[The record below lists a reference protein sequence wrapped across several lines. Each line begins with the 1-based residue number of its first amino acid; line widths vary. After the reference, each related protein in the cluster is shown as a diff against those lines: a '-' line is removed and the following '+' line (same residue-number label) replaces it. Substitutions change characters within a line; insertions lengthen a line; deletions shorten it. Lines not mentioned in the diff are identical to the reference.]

1 VSGDAPIAAAA
12 PRQARSGWPMITRT
26 KLIDDRIAACL
37 SAGCDR
43 VLNLAAGLDT
53 RPYRLD
59 LPRDLDWIEA
69 DLPAM
74 VDEKE
79 RQLAGET
86 PRCRLRRE
94 RVDLADRAARADF
107 LARATSGATKVLVI
121 TEGLLT
127 YLDDDQVR
135 ELGRDLLRPPIRWWV
150 LDVAS
155 PAIVKM
161 MMRGMGAQLQK
172 APLKF
177 APAFFEQLGWRV
189 RDILSIF
196 RSAVRFHR
204 VPCCCGCSRCCP
216 SPTRADPATAAGRRS
231 MDLIFPGALAA
242 QAVYAAARLELADRI
257 ADGATTV
264 AQLATATGCKEGT
277 LGRLVRALASVG
289 LLVWAEDGGVELTPS
304 GEMLKKGHPNRPTV
318 GR

>member
-1 VSGDAPIAAAA
+1 
-12 PRQARSGWPMITRT
+12 MITRT

-204 VPCCCGCSRCCP
+204 VPLLLRLFSLLPEPDPRRPGNGRWSAVDGSHLPGCPGRAGGLRRGAAGARRSHRRRRDHRRTARHRHRLQGGDAR
-216 SPTRADPATAAGRRS
+216 PTR
-231 MDLIFPGALAA
+231 PGAGERG
-242 QAVYAAARLELADRI
+242 AARLGGGWRGGAHPVRRDVEEGAPQSAHSWAMMLGAPSSGDRS
-257 ADGATTV
+257 ARCT
-264 AQLATATGCKEGT
+264 
-277 LGRLVRALASVG
+277 RR
-289 LLVWAEDGGVELTPS
+289 
-304 GEMLKKGHPNRPTV
+304 
-318 GR
+318 